1 MACNICFTRGRLP
14 NGPTTLSGHCSSLAF
29 IKGCFNNGECI
40 KTHLKNAIHYTC
52 SLLMEEATTRNHVRM
67 ESQLPSDNDVDD
79 VDDDDD
85 LKTSSLQR

>member
-1 MACNICFTRGRLP
+1 MGPPRCQVIVAHWRLLKDVLIMG
-14 NGPTTLSGHCSSLAF
+14 NALR
-29 IKGCFNNGECI
+29 
-40 KTHLKNAIHYTC
+40 HLKNAIHYTC